1 MSFFYNKN
9 GDNMKIYLDMI
20 FMLNFCFDFILL
32 LSVSIVLRRNISIKR
47 LLLGS
52 TLGGLSIFVLFMKI
66 NSFELFLIKFVISLL
81 MLLVTFKYK
90 DLKYTLRNLGFLYIN
105 SILLGG
111 FLYFLNI
118 QFSYKQ
124 EGLVFYHNGLSINFI
139 FLIII
144 SPIIIYIYI
153 RQAKSLKN
161 TYSLYHKVNIYF
173 NNKVYKVNGFLDTGN
188 KLKDPITNKPVI
200 ILKDNIIKNI
210 NDYYLIPYTTIKEN
224 GLIKC
229 IKVDKIE
236 ISDVGTKENVLV
248 GFIKNLKMEG
258 IDCILNTTIMEGKC

>member
-90 DLKYTLRNLGFLYIN
+90 DLKYTLRNLGFL
-105 SILLGG
+105 
-111 FLYFLNI
+111 
-118 QFSYKQ
+118 
-124 EGLVFYHNGLSINFI
+124 
-139 FLIII
+139 
-144 SPIIIYIYI
+144 
-153 RQAKSLKN
+153 
-161 TYSLYHKVNIYF
+161 
-173 NNKVYKVNGFLDTGN
+173 
-188 KLKDPITNKPVI
+188 
-200 ILKDNIIKNI
+200 
-210 NDYYLIPYTTIKEN
+210 
-224 GLIKC
+224 
-229 IKVDKIE
+229 
-236 ISDVGTKENVLV
+236 
-248 GFIKNLKMEG
+248 
-258 IDCILNTTIMEGKC
+258 